1 MKKFLLILFVFLLL
15 PSLAFSTGKIK
26 GKVIDEKTKE
36 PLIAANVLIQNTNYG
51 AATDLEGN
59 FVILNLQPGTYV
71 LRASLLGYQS
81 VVVSNIK
88 VSEDLTS
95 EVNFSLVSS
104 EVQLKEVVIVQER
117 PLVNKS
123 ATNAVRIGTQE
134 DIDKLPLRGVQQAV
148 ALSPGVVSQNGRMYV
163 RGGRSDEVGYYFEGV
178 NTRSIS
184 DGSNLTNA
192 IPEAMEE
199 FQVQA
204 GGYTA
209 EYGGANAG
217 IVRQTLRSGTSNY
230 KATMQLETDQ
240 FTPQN
245 EKRLGTY
252 SYGYSNY
259 VGTFSGPITNNVKFF
274 IAGENQFSRDVQ
286 GPAPAVGGVPTSS
299 DNQPRF
305 WSGIHVENA
314 PDLNTKSDTV
324 RLIDLKAGNIP
335 GGMGDNRYTTNGT
348 ITFDYNPYIIR
359 IGTSFSRERT
369 QGTSDPLAHYF
380 DFARLS
386 IADRSNLLLN
396 GKFTH
401 ILSTSTS
408 YEVNVNYTDYRRKV
422 YDPDHGDNFFNYND
436 SIANAK
442 FGYVY
447 RSYTTDPGSSTN
459 GGGYNLYAFRLDHY
473 GAALTNFTKEKQARW
488 GGSLDFT
495 SQVTQNH
502 QLKAGVLG
510 EYNIV
515 RLFTT
520 GSAALL
526 QYYRQ
531 NPDIIRAGGIKSDY
545 EIARQG
551 GVNNYG
557 YDFYGNEITD
567 TKNIDGPKTPINL
580 GAYAQDKMEF
590 SDLIVNAGLRF
601 DYIDNDDIRFVN
613 DPNTPQ
619 IDGPSNP
626 SVDVSVNAG
635 FPMYVATGIKKAK
648 PFMAVSPRLG
658 LAFPVTDR
666 TVFHLQYGKFIQ
678 APSLRNIYQ
687 GRGTQAGIWNG
698 QNYQPTPVGYNLAPV
713 RTTQYEVGFTKQFS
727 DFAAFD
733 ITGFYK
739 DIEGQIQV
747 EKIITDPG
755 ANTKGYNA
763 YVNGDFVTTKGVEL
777 SLRLRR
783 VNRIRFQFNYSYS
796 DGQGTNS
803 SVNSSISSVEN
814 ATLTPNVI
822 APLDFDQAH
831 RGSANIDYSFDK
843 NEGGP
848 IFRESGIN
856 LLVSF
861 NSGHPYTKS
870 TGSVGQQGA
879 DQGAL
884 IEADARFNTPLES
897 VNASTT
903 PWVWTLD
910 LRVYKGFTIGGVYAE
925 AYGYVQNLLNT
936 QNVINVY
943 RRTGNAY
950 DDGFLGNPDL
960 SGALVSQYG
969 QGYVDLY
976 SQANLENGRAYR
988 NVTGNNLWGPPRQ
1001 IRFGI
1006 RLEI

>member
-1 MKKFLLILFVFLLL
+1 MKKFLQILFVFLLL
-15 PSLAFSTGKIK
+15 PSLASSTGKIR

-36 PLIAANVLIQNTNYG
+36 PLIAANVLVQNTNYG

-59 FVILNLQPGTYV
+59 FVILNLQAGTYV

-88 VSEDLTS
+88 VSDDLTS

-134 DIDKLPLRGVQQAV
+134 DIDKLPIRGVQQAV
-148 ALSPGVVSQNGRMYV
+148 ALSPGVVAQNGRLYV
-163 RGGRSDEVGYYFEGV
+163 RGGRADEIGYYFEGV

-184 DGSNLTNA
+184 DGTNLTNA

-217 IVRQTLRSGTSNY
+217 IVRQTLRSGTSSY
-230 KATMQLETDQ
+230 KATMQVETDN
-240 FTPQN
+240 FTPQY

-259 VGTFSGPITNNVKFF
+259 VGTFGGPITNNVKFF

-286 GPAPAVGGVPTSS
+286 GAAPATGGVAALPTAG

-314 PDLNTKSDTV
+314 PDLYGKKDTID
-324 RLIDLKAGNIP
+324 LIDLKAGNIP
-335 GGMGDNRYTTNGT
+335 GGMGDNRWTGNGT
-348 ITFDYNPYIIR
+348 LTFDYNPYVVR

-369 QGTSDPLAHYF
+369 QGTADPLAHYF
-380 DFARLS
+380 NFARLG
-386 IADRSNLLLN
+386 ITDRSNLVLN
-396 GKFTH
+396 TKFSH
-401 ILSTSTS
+401 ILSATTL
-408 YEVNVNYTDYRRKV
+408 YEINVNYTDYRRKV

-436 SIANAK
+436 SIANSK
-442 FGYVY
+442 LGYQY
-447 RSYTTDPGSSTN
+447 TSYTQDPGSGNS
-459 GGGYNLYAFRLDHY
+459 GYNIYSFRLDHY
-473 GAALTNFTKEKQARW
+473 GASLTNFTKEKQVRW

-495 SQVTQNH
+495 SQVNANH
-502 QLKAGVLG
+502 QLKVGVLG

-526 QYYRQ
+526 KWYRD
-531 NPDIIRAGGIKSDY
+531 NPDLVQGGGIVRDY
-545 EIARQG
+545 KVARNG

-567 TKNIDGPKTPINL
+567 TKKIDGPKTPINL

-590 SDLIVNAGLRF
+590 ADLVVNAGLRF

-613 DPNTPQ
+613 DPTTTQ
-619 IDGPSNP
+619 KDGPTNP
-626 SVDVSVNAG
+626 SVDVTDPG
-635 FPMYVATGIKKAK
+635 YPMYVASGIKKAK

-678 APSLRNIYQ
+678 APSLRNIYV

-698 QNYQPTPVGYNLAPV
+698 QNYQPNPVGYNLQPV

-763 YVNGDFVTTKGVEL
+763 FVNGDFVTTKGMEI

-783 VNRIRFQFNYSYS
+783 VNRIRLQFNYTYS

-803 SVNSSISSVEN
+803 STNSSISSVEN
-814 ATLTPNVI
+814 GTLTPNVI
-822 APLDFDQAH
+822 SPLDFDQTH
-831 RGSANIDYSFDK
+831 RGTANIDYSFDK
-843 NEGGP
+843 GEGGP
-848 IFRESGIN
+848 IFRESGVN

-870 TGSVGQQGA
+870 TGSIGQQTS

-884 IEADARFNTPLES
+884 IEADARFNTPLEA

-910 LRVYKGFTIGGVYAE
+910 LRVYKGLSIGGVYAE
-925 AYGYVQNLLNT
+925 AYAYVQNLLNT

-950 DDGFLGNPDL
+950 DDGFLGTPDL
-960 SGALVSQYG
+960 SSGAVGLYG
-969 QGYVDLY
+969 QPYVDLY
-976 SQANLENGRAYR
+976 TQANLQNGRAYR
-988 NVTGNNLWGPPRQ
+988 NVTGNNLWGAPRQ